1 MEIKEERNA
10 TAIGYAS
17 LMLVAAWQAARTGGE
32 ETNAAADGNVV
43 PLRKSKDSEVLVE
56 IEKRIEAG
64 TAMLAISIQR
74 IGGTVRLTAAV
85 LEANGFQDT
94 FDHLS
99 LDITGPLIVS
109 REQMARLIAVK
120 PGDLN

>member
-17 LMLVAAWQAARTGGE
+17 LMLAATWQAARTEGE
-32 ETNAAADGNVV
+32 E
-43 PLRKSKDSEVLVE
+43 KSPEVLAE

-109 REQMARLIAVK
+109 REQMARLIAIK